1 MPAQLLIN
9 SHITYFLK
17 KREQQWL
24 STLITKKTKMV
35 LTQNKQQNTFN
46 LTTCFKIKLKIFS
59 PFTTRGP

>member
-9 SHITYFLK
+9 SHITYFFK

-35 LTQNKQQNTFN
+35 LTQNKQQNTEG
-46 LTTCFKIKLKIFS
+46 S
-59 PFTTRGP
+59 PHNFPKAQPYLNRF